1 MQKRRFFMRQ
11 SITLTG
17 LSTESYGKAALACES
32 IYAKM
37 SDHFPAKSMTH
48 WQNTLYEGHV
58 ATDFNARY
66 FTTRKGSPQEAN
78 LSFLDGVDPDGIL
91 AGLRGQDLIH
101 GPDNQ
106 VTYLRALE
114 QGCAL
119 ACITYRCQ

>member
-1 MQKRRFFMRQ
+1 MWQ
-11 SITLTG
+11 SITLIG
-17 LSTESYGKAALACES
+17 LSTESYIKAALACES

-37 SDHFPAKSMTH
+37 SDHFPAESMTH
-48 WQNTLYEGHV
+48 WENTLYEGHI

-78 LSFLDGVDPDGIL
+78 LFFLDRVDPDGIL

-106 VTYLRALE
+106 VTLS
-114 QGCAL
+114 
-119 ACITYRCQ
+119 T